1 MGRRKAA
8 CVWLFGEFL
17 TRVDRSVETPAP
29 VCPCGSKRR
38 APERL
43 RRRGPEARAPERL
56 RPRELSK
63 TRRGRGRRA
72 ARSGTRLRARAG
84 RAGREGGG
92 GSADAPQPGAWAACR
107 DPGPLRRAGVVARG
121 WEGFAPPAASSV
133 RESAELPG
141 GRPCQCPISGVV
153 GPGTWGASRGAAQQP
168 GRDNLF
174 GPWGS
179 PSKDLSRP
187 RLLGGTPK
195 YEPRPQPA
203 RLFFFFFFPG
213 SVPGRGLSAA
223 VCHRSGLQP
232 RRPFLHPL
240 GEPDGV
246 TNVP

>member
-1 MGRRKAA
+1 MCGSS
-8 CVWLFGEFL
+8 GEFL

-38 APERL
+38 ALGRL
-43 RRRGPEARAPERL
+43 RRRRRGPEPRAPERL

-84 RAGREGGG
+84 RAGRAGGG
-92 GSADAPQPGAWAACR
+92 GSAAAAQPGAWAACR

-121 WEGFAPPAASSV
+121 WEGFARPAASSV

-141 GRPCQCPISGVV
+141 GRPCQGSIPGDV

-179 PSKDLSRP
+179 PSNDRSRP
-187 RLLGGTPK
+187 RLLWGSPK

-203 RLFFFFFFPG
+203 RPP
-213 SVPGRGLSAA
+213 VPRTMPRVAVFSPRFLTAA
-223 VCHRSGLQP
+223 VCSRGALSCTRAGNP
-232 RRPFLHPL
+232 
-240 GEPDGV
+240 
-246 TNVP
+246 TA